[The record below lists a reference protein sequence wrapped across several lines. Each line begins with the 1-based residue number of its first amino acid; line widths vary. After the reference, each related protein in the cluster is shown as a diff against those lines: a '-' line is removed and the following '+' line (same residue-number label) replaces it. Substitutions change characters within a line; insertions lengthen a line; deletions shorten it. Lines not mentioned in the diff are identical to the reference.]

1 MNTNSLLPSSNSA
14 NNSERFRLL
23 VENVNDYAIYMLS
36 IDGIV
41 VSWNS
46 GAQRFKGYTADEIIG
61 EHFSR
66 FYRPEDRNRGLPAFA
81 LTMAR
86 EQGKF
91 EDEGW
96 RVRKDGS
103 HFWASVVI
111 DPVYDDNRTLVGFAK
126 ITRDITDQKQ
136 AADALHASEE
146 QFRLL
151 VQGVTDYAIYMLS
164 PTGIV
169 TNWNAGARRI
179 KGYEDSE
186 VIGTHFSKFYTLD
199 DQQINLPAMALATA
213 TSVGVF
219 ESEGWRVRKDG
230 TKFWAHVVIDAIRN
244 ATGEL
249 IGFAKV
255 TRDVTERRRT
265 SEELKKSQEAL
276 FQAQK
281 MESIGLL
288 TGGVAHDFNNLLN
301 IVSNSVTLLRSSLS
315 ESKDLRLL
323 DGIEKASARGTVL
336 IKQLLAFAKQQTFTL
351 EKRNVNRIIESFE
364 SVLRRA
370 NNNLIRFN
378 IKLADNLPPVET
390 DVAQLESAI
399 LNLVINACDATPSG
413 GNILLT
419 TEVVDLVEN
428 EVENIAAGNYVKIS
442 VCDTGHGIAPDII
455 TRVVEPFFTTK
466 PQGSGTGLG
475 LSQVYGFAQQAKG
488 GLQIISA
495 EGQTI
500 VSILLPSL
508 EENFS
513 DLHQEAA
520 PEKALIVD
528 DQPDVLEVA
537 EEVFKTLGYQ
547 VICASSAREALE
559 ILESTEGIDVLFT
572 DVMMPGM
579 NGIELGHK
587 AKALLPN
594 IKILLASGFT
604 APVLKERYS
613 GLEMFDLIAKPYKIS
628 EIAKRLRSQ

>member
-1 MNTNSLLPSSNSA
+1 MNTNSLLPTSNSA
-14 NNSERFRLL
+14 HNSERFRLL

-36 IDGIV
+36 TDGIV

-66 FYRPEDRNRGLPAFA
+66 FYRLEDRNRGLPVRA

-111 DPVYDDNRTLVGFAK
+111 DPVYDDNRNLVGFAK
-126 ITRDITDQKQ
+126 ITRDITDQKK

-164 PTGIV
+164 PSGIV

-179 KGYEDSE
+179 KGYEDNE
-186 VIGTHFSKFYTLD
+186 VIGTHFSRFYTLD
-199 DQQINLPAMALATA
+199 DQQINLPATALATA

-244 ATGEL
+244 AAGEL

-255 TRDVTERRRT
+255 TRDVTERRRA

-399 LNLVINACDATPSG
+399 LNLVINACDATHSG

-419 TEVVDLVEN
+419 TEVVYLVEN

-513 DLHQEAA
+513 DLHQETA

-628 EIAKRLRSQ
+628 EIAKRLRSH

>member
-1 MNTNSLLPSSNSA
+1 LNINSLLPSSNSV

-23 VENVNDYAIYMLS
+23 VESVNDYAIYMLS
-36 IDGIV
+36 TDGVV

-66 FYRPEDRNRGLPAFA
+66 FYRLEDRNRGLPAYA
-81 LTMAR
+81 LNMAR

-91 EDEGW
+91 EDAGW

-111 DPVYDDNRTLVGFAK
+111 DPVYDDNRNLVGFAK
-126 ITRDITDQKQ
+126 ITRDITEQKK

-164 PTGIV
+164 PNGIV

-179 KGYEDSE
+179 KGYEDDE
-186 VIGTHFSKFYTLD
+186 VIGAHFSKFYTLD
-199 DQQINLPAMALATA
+199 DQQTNLPATALATA
-213 TSVGVF
+213 ASIGVF

-244 ATGEL
+244 STGEL

-255 TRDVTERRRT
+255 TRDVTERRKA

-288 TGGVAHDFNNLLN
+288 TGGVAHDFNNLIN
-301 IVSNSVTLLRSSLS
+301 IISNSVALLRPSLT
-315 ESKDLRLL
+315 EAKDLRLL
-323 DGIEKASARGTVL
+323 DSIEKASARGTLL

-364 SVLRRA
+364 PVLRRA

-378 IKLADNLPPVET
+378 IKLADNLPPVEV

-399 LNLVINACDATPSG
+399 LNLVINACDATPAG
-413 GNILLT
+413 GNVLLT
-419 TEVVDLVEN
+419 TELVHLIEN
-428 EVENIAAGNYVKIS
+428 EDEKITAGSYVKIS
-442 VCDTGHGIAPDII
+442 VCDSGHGIPDDII
-455 TRVVEPFFTTK
+455 SRIVEPFFTTK
-466 PQGSGTGLG
+466 PQGAGTGLG
-475 LSQVYGFAQQAKG
+475 LSQVYGFAQQAMG
-488 GLQIISA
+488 GLQIKSA

-508 EENFS
+508 EENIS
-513 DLHQEAA
+513 NLHQEAA
-520 PEKALIVD
+520 SLS
-528 DQPDVLEVA
+528 
-537 EEVFKTLGYQ
+537 TMG
-547 VICASSAREALE
+547 SSA
-559 ILESTEGIDVLFT
+559 
-572 DVMMPGM
+572 
-579 NGIELGHK
+579 H
-587 AKALLPN
+587 LP
-594 IKILLASGFT
+594 
-604 APVLKERYS
+604 
-613 GLEMFDLIAKPYKIS
+613 
-628 EIAKRLRSQ
+628 